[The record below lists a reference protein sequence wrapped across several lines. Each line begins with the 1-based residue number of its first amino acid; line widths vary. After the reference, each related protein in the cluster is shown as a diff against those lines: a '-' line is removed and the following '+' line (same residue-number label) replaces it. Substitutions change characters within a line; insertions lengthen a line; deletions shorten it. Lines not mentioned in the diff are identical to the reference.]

1 MFETTKARDQVAKL
15 APSRPAEA
23 LRVAR
28 MIADPWFAVQA
39 LAWVVRFSRDD
50 IGDAALAEAR
60 DTAKAGRDAYQRSAV
75 LAWPIRAAVETGR
88 LDAARQMLADG
99 MALLPKVRPAGSR
112 AEAGGLL
119 LEAAFPG
126 GRELWEPVLAAIEAH
141 CRPGDDWR
149 SGRLYRSL
157 AHIVSR
163 EDPDA
168 AKRLVEAL
176 PEGKTRDRAVR
187 ELAGGVTAEPRAFF
201 DAGP

>member
-1 MFETTKARDQVAKL
+1 MFETTKARDQVAEL
-15 APSRPAEA
+15 APSRPVEA

-39 LAWVVRFSRDD
+39 LAWVARFAPGD
-50 IGDAALAEAR
+50 IGDEALSEAR

-75 LAWPIRAAVETGR
+75 LAWPIRAAIETER
-88 LDAARQMLADG
+88 LDAARQMLTSG
-99 MALLPKVRPAGSR
+99 LALLPKVRPAGSR

-126 GRELWEPVLAAIEAH
+126 GHSLWKPALTAIEQH
-141 CRPGDDWR
+141 CPPGDDWR

-163 EDPDA
+163 EDPKA
-168 AKRLVEAL
+168 ARRLVDAL
-176 PEGKTRDRAVR
+176 PKGKTRTRAEK
-187 ELAGGVTAEPRAFF
+187 ELLEGVTAEPRPFF
-201 DAGP
+201 AVGI

>member
-1 MFETTKARDQVAKL
+1 MFETTKARDQVAEL

-39 LAWVVRFSRDD
+39 LAWVARFAKDD
-50 IGDAALAEAR
+50 IGATALAEAG

-75 LAWPIRAAVETGR
+75 LAWPIRAAIETGR
-88 LDAARQMLADG
+88 LDTAQKMLASG
-99 MALLPKVRPAGSR
+99 VALLPKVRPPGSR

-126 GRELWEPVLAAIEAH
+126 GRSLWQPVLAAIEKH
-141 CRPGDDWR
+141 CKPGDDWR
-149 SGRLYRSL
+149 AGRLYRSL

-168 AKRLVEAL
+168 ARRLVEAL
-176 PEGKTRDRAVR
+176 PEGKTRARAEK
-187 ELAGGVTAEPRAFF
+187 ELAAGVTAEPRAFF
-201 DAGP
+201 HVGA